1 MIAFIVGHQY
11 DKSGESSGMLID
23 IIGNI
28 HFWLSTVLLVAIIML
43 PFYIS
48 KSSDFLFSNE
58 IVINLIQKRYEYDI
72 AKRKYYNKLDGVINC
87 INSIAKFKKLY
98 KLDKDFEVDNYADKK
113 MKEIVDMYKIKY
125 LDKND
130 IEEKKEKQDFKKN
143 VNYNEKKLKTVEF
156 VEIKDD
162 ENIELKKK
170 NNSEIIKELVINF
183 QKITGN
189 NLNEDSDLRKINEK
203 INVIIDDKN
212 NIKFEENINQSSIHN
227 QK

>member
-1 MIAFIVGHQY
+1 M
-11 DKSGESSGMLID
+11 
-23 IIGNI
+23 
-28 HFWLSTVLLVAIIML
+28 
-43 PFYIS
+43 
-48 KSSDFLFSNE
+48 
-58 IVINLIQKRYEYDI
+58 
-72 AKRKYYNKLDGVINC
+72 
-87 INSIAKFKKLY
+87 Y